1 MTMERF
7 MLDGFQDAELYA
19 ELAASDMFP
28 LVRELEFKY
37 GLKVVRK
44 GQARN
49 SRGYTALST
58 WLMAHK
64 NGLMVCEVF
73 ASATGGKNKDEK
85 EFCYRSPFYSKARGS
100 NYEDR
105 STIRS
110 TKVSA
115 LMATLTRQEVVP
127 TAFKLTEKILAGC
140 DNAKSIMLHAL
151 GDSNKRTGFSADE
164 VHALLTMVLG
174 KSPDG
179 EDHVVDLNKC
189 KRTLD
194 EMDASDKLKQE
205 KVERTRKMFCEPFF
219 FVGVDEKG
227 DYLVGKYK
235 HKLKPKTE
243 LADGESRYE
252 TLEPM
257 KRYRSYTEVQDLIP
271 VMTMVTQI
279 YEGKRATGGMPV
291 TDEYNQDLDA
301 VFFFHGTPTD
311 YECAYMVTPC
321 PA

>member
-1 MTMERF
+1 MERF

-49 SRGYTALST
+49 SRNYTALGT

-73 ASATGGKNKDEK
+73 TSTTGGKNKDER
-85 EFCYRSPFYSKARGS
+85 EFCYRSPYYSKARGS

-110 TKVSA
+110 AKVSS
-115 LMATLTRQEVVP
+115 LMATLTRQKAVP
-127 TAFKLTEKILAGC
+127 TVFNLTEKILNNC
-140 DNAKSIMLHAL
+140 SSAKNIMIHAL
-151 GDSNKRTGFSADE
+151 GDSNKRSAFTSDE

-174 KSPDG
+174 KNPDG

-189 KRTLD
+189 KKTLD
-194 EMDASDKLKQE
+194 EMDAADKIKQE
-205 KVERTRKMFCEPFF
+205 KLVRSQKMFGEPFF

-227 DYLVGKYK
+227 NYLVGKYK
-235 HKLKPKTE
+235 WKPKAANLT
-243 LADGESRYE
+243 LPDESNFE

-257 KRYRSYTEVQDLIP
+257 KRYRSYTEVHDLIP

-279 YEGKRATGGMPV
+279 YEGKKATGGMPV
-291 TDEYNQDLDA
+291 TDEYNPDLDA
-301 VFFFHGTPTD
+301 VFFYNGTPTD